1 MKRIVLSMIA
11 LCAMM
16 CATAQVEETKN
27 APKTP
32 GMEQLQL
39 AKQLAIYGYDN
50 GSATALIEA
59 ARIMSGVQFDGLE
72 AQVTRSE
79 GQDVESPNGER
90 KMTPASLIADAKK
103 LAGNDKQLL
112 ALADGVNINGT
123 GTRGAVGGERA
134 TTDVIYGR
142 CYIDYV
148 VAFKKG
154 IIAQVGVSGN
164 GNTDLDLYIYDE
176 NGNLIDCD
184 NDYSDDCYVSW
195 YPRWTGNY
203 LIRVVNQGTYRNT
216 FTIVTN

>member
-59 ARIMSGVQFDGLE
+59 ARIMSGVQFDGLD
-72 AQVTRSE
+72 AQITRSE
-79 GQDVESPNGER
+79 GQDVESPNGDR
-90 KMTPASLIADAKK
+90 KIAAATLIADAKK
-103 LAGNDKQLL
+103 LAGEDKLLL
-112 ALADGVNINGT
+112 ALADGVNVTGA
-123 GTRGAVGGERA
+123 GTRGAVGGERGMN
-134 TTDVIYGR
+134 DVVYGR
-142 CYIDYV
+142 SYNDYV

-164 GNTDLDLYIYDE
+164 GNSDLDLYIYDE

-203 LIRVVNQGTYRNT
+203 LIRVVNNGTYRNY

>member
-11 LCAMM
+11 LCAML

-72 AQVTRSE
+72 AQVTRND

-90 KMTPASLIADAKK
+90 KMTAATLIADAKK
-103 LAGNDKQLL
+103 LAGDDKQLL
-112 ALADGVNINGT
+112 ALADGVNISGV
-123 GTRGAVGGERA
+123 GTRGAVGGEKGQN
-134 TTDVIYGR
+134 DVVYGR
-142 CYIDYV
+142 SYNDYV

-154 IIAQVGVSGN
+154 IIAQIGVSGN
-164 GNTDLDLYIYDE
+164 GNSDLDLYVYDE
-176 NGNLIDCD
+176 YGHLIVCD

-195 YPRWTGNY
+195 YPSWTGNY
-203 LIRVVNQGTYRNT
+203 LVRVVNQGTYRNY

>member
-11 LCAMM
+11 LCAML

-59 ARIMSGVQFDGLE
+59 ARIMSGVQYDALE
-72 AQVTRSE
+72 AKVTRGE
-79 GQDVESPNGER
+79 GQDVASQIGDR

-103 LAGNDKQLL
+103 LAGDDKQLL
-112 ALADGVNINGT
+112 ALADDVNINGT
-123 GTRGAVGGERA
+123 GTRGAVGGERGQN
-134 TTDVIYGR
+134 DVVYGR
-142 CYIDYV
+142 SYNDYV

-164 GNTDLDLYIYDE
+164 GNSDLDLYIYDE
-176 NGNLIDCD
+176 NGNVIVADT
-184 NDYSDDCYVSW
+184 DYSDDCYVSW

-203 LIRVVNQGTYRNT
+203 LIRVVNTGTYRNY